1 MRLKIT
7 IEQQPLEFIR
17 RQPPA
22 NRKRLR
28 EVLRAVERG
37 SVFPDPLED
46 ELEGFY
52 KVRVERYRLILQSVT
67 KCSASFSAWNDYQR
81 RKSLSLRPP
90 AMLPSPHK

>member
-67 KCSASFSAWNDYQR
+67 SQAGPGFRVVFAER
-81 RKSLSLRPP
+81 RKVVYEMFS
-90 AMLPSPHK
+90 